1 MPSRKAALVTGGA
14 TGIGRSA
21 VLALARAGFDVAV
34 NYSSSETAARETAA
48 EAEKLGARTLL
59 VRCDVSDETGV
70 RAMLRAVEEKFQRL
84 DVLVN
89 NAGTTAS
96 WKPKDLETL
105 SLEEWDRVFAVNV
118 RGLFQVTRAAVP
130 LLRKGEKPCVVNTAS
145 IVGLRPGP
153 QPLPY
158 AASKAAVVNL
168 TKTLAW
174 NLGPEIRVNAVAPGW
189 MEGDWMKR
197 MLKDKY
203 DDLMGKRAKATP
215 LKRVV
220 TADDVAETMMS
231 LIQSNRFVTGEVVVI
246 DGGFTGFDLTCCRAW
261 CRSRRNSR
269 SATARRDT
277 GRTSRSPKN
286 FPPCFGR
293 FQDRIA
299 LVDGERRY
307 TYGEIDEL
315 SDNLALNLLELGLKP
330 LDRVVPTL
338 PNIAE
343 FVLLYFALQKIG
355 AIPIAALVDAPLRRN
370 QPVRAALGATA
381 CVYPERQGDFAFEP
395 MIRRVQAEN
404 PHARA
409 SAFRSPRLQAPASSH
424 EAAPAAER
432 AEEDPRSIRPTR
444 ASSSFRAAPPAS
456 RS

>member
-59 VRCDVSDETGV
+59 VRCDVSDEKGV

-89 NAGTTAS
+89 NAGTTAA
-96 WKPKDLETL
+96 WKPRDLETL

-118 RGLFQVTRAAVP
+118 RGLFQVTRAALP
-130 LLRKGEKPCVVNTAS
+130 LLRKGENPSVINTAS

-158 AASKAAVVNL
+158 AAAKAAVVNL

-203 DDLMGKRAKATP
+203 ADLMEKRAKATP

-246 DGGFTGFDLTCCRAW
+246 DGGFT
-261 CRSRRNSR
+261 
-269 SATARRDT
+269 
-277 GRTSRSPKN
+277 
-286 FPPCFGR
+286 
-293 FQDRIA
+293 
-299 LVDGERRY
+299 
-307 TYGEIDEL
+307 
-315 SDNLALNLLELGLKP
+315 
-330 LDRVVPTL
+330 
-338 PNIAE
+338 
-343 FVLLYFALQKIG
+343 
-355 AIPIAALVDAPLRRN
+355 
-370 QPVRAALGATA
+370 
-381 CVYPERQGDFAFEP
+381 
-395 MIRRVQAEN
+395 
-404 PHARA
+404 A
-409 SAFRSPRLQAPASSH
+409 S
-424 EAAPAAER
+424 
-432 AEEDPRSIRPTR
+432 T
-444 ASSSFRAAPPAS
+444 
-456 RS
+456 

>member
-1 MPSRKAALVTGGA
+1 MPSRKAGLVTGGA

-59 VRCDVSDETGV
+59 VRCDVSDEKAV
-70 RAMLRAVEEKFQRL
+70 RAMLRAVGEKFQRL

-96 WKPKDLETL
+96 WKPRDLETL

-130 LLRKGEKPCVVNTAS
+130 LLKKSQGCIINTAS

-203 DDLMGKRAKATP
+203 ADLMEKRAKATP

-231 LIQSNRFVTGEVVVI
+231 LIQSNRFVTGEIVVI
-246 DGGFTGFDLTCCRAW
+246 DGGFT
-261 CRSRRNSR
+261 
-269 SATARRDT
+269 
-277 GRTSRSPKN
+277 
-286 FPPCFGR
+286 
-293 FQDRIA
+293 
-299 LVDGERRY
+299 
-307 TYGEIDEL
+307 
-315 SDNLALNLLELGLKP
+315 
-330 LDRVVPTL
+330 
-338 PNIAE
+338 
-343 FVLLYFALQKIG
+343 
-355 AIPIAALVDAPLRRN
+355 
-370 QPVRAALGATA
+370 
-381 CVYPERQGDFAFEP
+381 
-395 MIRRVQAEN
+395 
-404 PHARA
+404 A
-409 SAFRSPRLQAPASSH
+409 S
-424 EAAPAAER
+424 
-432 AEEDPRSIRPTR
+432 T
-444 ASSSFRAAPPAS
+444 
-456 RS
+456 

>member
-1 MPSRKAALVTGGA
+1 LPSRKAALVTGGA

-59 VRCDVSDETGV
+59 VRCDVSDEKGV

-96 WKPKDLETL
+96 WKPRDLETL
-105 SLEEWDRVFAVNV
+105 SLEDWDRVFAVNV

-130 LLRKGEKPCVVNTAS
+130 LLRKTQGCIINTAS

-203 DDLMGKRAKATP
+203 ADLMEKRAKATP
-215 LKRVV
+215 LRRVV

-246 DGGFTGFDLTCCRAW
+246 DGGF
-261 CRSRRNSR
+261 
-269 SATARRDT
+269 
-277 GRTSRSPKN
+277 
-286 FPPCFGR
+286 
-293 FQDRIA
+293 
-299 LVDGERRY
+299 
-307 TYGEIDEL
+307 
-315 SDNLALNLLELGLKP
+315 
-330 LDRVVPTL
+330 
-338 PNIAE
+338 
-343 FVLLYFALQKIG
+343 
-355 AIPIAALVDAPLRRN
+355 AAS
-370 QPVRAALGATA
+370 T
-381 CVYPERQGDFAFEP
+381 
-395 MIRRVQAEN
+395 
-404 PHARA
+404 
-409 SAFRSPRLQAPASSH
+409 
-424 EAAPAAER
+424 
-432 AEEDPRSIRPTR
+432 
-444 ASSSFRAAPPAS
+444 
-456 RS
+456 